1 MQGLDEKH
9 TINDTRLERKN
20 HSSNFYF
27 TRCKKKEKK
36 RKLKIM
42 KIKDFH
48 FQLFHHCSTN
58 SIVGNVEKQEIILP
72 IYIKPCKNINM
83 KSELRFYF
91 CIEQSNAENVKENL
105 HFRSIYF
112 ANFFAPY

>member
-58 SIVGNVEKQEIILP
+58 SIVGNVEKRNNPSDIYQTLQE
-72 IYIKPCKNINM
+72 YQH
-83 KSELRFYF
+83 EV
-91 CIEQSNAENVKENL
+91 CIEILFLDRRK
-105 HFRSIYF
+105 
-112 ANFFAPY
+112 